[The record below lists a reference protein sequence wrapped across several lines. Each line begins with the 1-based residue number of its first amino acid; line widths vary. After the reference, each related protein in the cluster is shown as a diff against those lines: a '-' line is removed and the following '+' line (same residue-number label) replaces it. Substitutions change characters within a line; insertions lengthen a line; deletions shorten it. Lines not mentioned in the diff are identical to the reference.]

1 MNPLVE
7 LQKLLGSNNKSKI
20 GVILSN
26 DAKGLS
32 VSTSSGTQ
40 YMSQSDATSY
50 KAGDKVQVQVQGQIV
65 TGRIPSEEGII
76 VYHV

>member
-7 LQKLLGSNNKSKI
+7 LQKLLGSTIKSKI

-50 KAGDKVQVQVQGQIV
+50 KAGDKVQVQGQIV

>member
-50 KAGDKVQVQVQGQIV
+50 KAGDKVQVQGQIV